1 MSWRRREAIRRGV
14 DPKDVKDGPGNKD
27 EWAMMRCCVPLD
39 RVTIKG
45 VQDYHSFATLV
56 GLDVELDE
64 QRNVWHPEKIAGG
77 DFTSNDEVR
86 SSRVKDLVKTVTGL
100 DAPRRSFSFRNSI
113 PFVKRSNSDQSP
125 DRKLERSL
133 SMGFPFHKAKAE
145 PQMDSASTSAST
157 PESVNSPSPAPIRRE
172 STTWIDFTIPPV
184 LAEGTSYATDWRDS
198 FAFNVAVLN
207 EQAWFVE
214 ALEAAVAAAAER
226 KYRHDAARPKM
237 SLVTI
242 VSPQTRISR
251 EASRGKTRR
260 AQEKMRNLEYRKQCE
275 RRRRHQWRRR
285 CLASMMRASGVSRL
299 MESAD
304 VQSSDVILHRP
315 SSRPGG
321 ISS

>member
-157 PESVNSPSPAPIRRE
+157 PESVNSPSPVPIRRE

-237 SLVTI
+237 SLDV
-242 VSPQTRISR
+242 
-251 EASRGKTRR
+251 AG
-260 AQEKMRNLEYRKQCE
+260 YD
-275 RRRRHQWRRR
+275 
-285 CLASMMRASGVSRL
+285 CLATDEDIEGGVSRKNTASSGEDEESGVSKAMRKTEKASMAAKVFGL
-299 MESAD
+299 DDE
-304 VQSSDVILHRP
+304 
-315 SSRPGG
+315 G
-321 ISS
+321 IWRE